1 MADAVNKEE
10 EEDNYSVDER
20 ENLVSTL
27 GSRPNPIRIEKVPST
42 MMIIAKTITIII
54 IITITITMLRI
65 VEDPCT
71 KKNADN

>member
-1 MADAVNKEE
+1 
-10 EEDNYSVDER
+10 
-20 ENLVSTL
+20 
-27 GSRPNPIRIEKVPST
+27 

-71 KKNADN
+71 EMNADE

>member
-1 MADAVNKEE
+1 MNKEEE

-54 IITITITMLRI
+54 IITITITITMLRI
-65 VEDPCT
+65 IEDPCT
-71 KKNADN
+71 KKNADD